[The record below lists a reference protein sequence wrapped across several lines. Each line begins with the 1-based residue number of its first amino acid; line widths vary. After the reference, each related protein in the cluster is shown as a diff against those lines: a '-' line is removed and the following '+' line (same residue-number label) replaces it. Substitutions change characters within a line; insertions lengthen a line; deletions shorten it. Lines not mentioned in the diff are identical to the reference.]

1 MPDVQYLEMEWKVKA
16 YLAQAKSEIR
26 LSLTQGE
33 SLLVTI
39 LIPVIF
45 LLGFSA
51 IKVLPVP
58 KGIHSRV
65 DFLVPGTMALAVM
78 ATGMVSQGIATAVD
92 RTYGVLKRLGVT
104 PLGKSG
110 FLYAKITA
118 ILVVEVIQVAVLYIV
133 GTLLGWH
140 PQGNFAIFIV
150 GALLAT
156 VAFSGI
162 GLLLAGTL
170 KSEAMIGISNAIYLI
185 LLFLGGMIFPT
196 SSLPGL
202 LATVAK
208 VLPAQATSDIFF
220 HALGAGGS
228 IPSSDWTTLI
238 VWAVVAPLLA
248 AKFFHWES

>member
-1 MPDVQYLEMEWKVKA
+1 MTLKA

-45 LLGFSA
+45 LLGFTA
-51 IKVLPVP
+51 IKVLPLP
-58 KGIHSRV
+58 KGVHSRPV
-65 DFLVPGTMALAVM
+65 FLVPGTMALAVM

-110 FLYAKITA
+110 LLYAKITA
-118 ILVVEVIQVAVLYIV
+118 ILVVEVVQLSVLFLLGLV
-133 GTLLGWH
+133 LGWH
-140 PQGNFAIFIV
+140 PAGNYFDFIV
-150 GALLAT
+150 GAILAT

-170 KSEAMIGISNAIYLI
+170 RSEAMIGISNAVYLV
-185 LLFLGGMIFPT
+185 LLFLGGMLFPI
-196 SSLPGL
+196 SSLPAP
-202 LATVAK
+202 LADLAK
-208 VLPAQATSDIFF
+208 ILPAQATSQVFY
-220 HALGAGGS
+220 HTLGVGGAVPTS
-228 IPSSDWTTLI
+228 AWIVLI
-238 VWAVVAPLLA
+238 VWAVAAPALA
-248 AKFFHWES
+248 AKFFKWES

>member
-1 MPDVQYLEMEWKVKA
+1 MKA

-45 LLGFSA
+45 LLGFTVV
-51 IKVLPVP
+51 KVLPLPNGV
-58 KGIHSRV
+58 HSRPV
-65 DFLVPGTMALAVM
+65 FLVPGTMALAVM

-118 ILVVEVIQVAVLYIV
+118 ILVVEIV
-133 GTLLGWH
+133 QLLILFLLGLFLGWH
-140 PQGNFAIFIV
+140 PNGNYFAFIV
-150 GALLAT
+150 GAILAT

-170 KSEAMIGISNAIYLI
+170 RSEAMIGVSNAVYLI
-185 LLFLGGMIFPT
+185 LLFLGGMIFPV
-196 SSLPGL
+196 SSLPTP
-202 LATVAK
+202 LADLAK
-208 VLPAQATSDIFF
+208 ILPAQATSEIFY
-220 HALGAGGS
+220 HALGVGGI
-228 IPSSDWTTLI
+228 IPTSAWIVLI
-238 VWAVVAPLLA
+238 IWAVAAPALA
-248 AKFFHWES
+248 AKFFKWDS